1 MHADRGW
8 SEGIGG
14 WEEQGAPVLTI
25 YVRGVWGTR
34 ENVMP
39 FQDVIF
45 GRVGDDVWRGVGLDG
60 GIFAGELEVC

>member
-14 WEEQGAPVLTI
+14 WEEKCPPVLAI
-25 YVRGVWGTR
+25 HIGGIGGTSKD
-34 ENVMP
+34 VVP

-45 GRVGDDVWRGVGLDG
+45 GWMGDYVWRRIGLDR
-60 GIFAGELEVC
+60 GILASELEVD